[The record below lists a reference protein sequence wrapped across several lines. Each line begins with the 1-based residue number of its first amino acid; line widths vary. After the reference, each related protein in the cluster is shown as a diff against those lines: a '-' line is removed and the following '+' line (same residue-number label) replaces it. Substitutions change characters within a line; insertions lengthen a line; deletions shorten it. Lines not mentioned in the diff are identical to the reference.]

1 MNRVG
6 NTICS
11 YMACCAMA
19 SEVRPNSSARA
30 ATQCPC
36 TFERLLFTCP
46 RQPPREERNFLRFS
60 DWPPRLLTQTQP
72 AAGVPNAANAID
84 GQTGPGT
91 RSAGRIRCVS
101 LVDRTSRSSRGV
113 RFGVFDVVS
122 PRRDTRRRERVARAD
137 GGKVHGRAEED
148 AAAQIGWIGSL
159 TERRRCFG
167 PSSWRG
173 TSSWSLD
180 SSGGT

>member
-36 TFERLLFTCP
+36 TFERLLFTSP
-46 RQPPREERNFLRFS
+46 RQRTRLQRNFLTICN
-60 DWPPRLLTQTQP
+60 WPPWTFTN
-72 AAGVPNAANAID
+72 AGVPNAATAQLQSID
-84 GQTGPGT
+84 GPGT
-91 RSAGRIRCVS
+91 RSAGRIRRVS

-122 PRRDTRRRERVARAD
+122 PRRDTLRRERIARAD

-167 PSSWRG
+167 TSSWRG

-180 SSGGT
+180 SSGGN